1 MNTIVDNGANAFVEP
16 INYFT
21 MSRFYLIFALLV
33 SMTLLVANQANPPN
47 GKTGAPGENTCTEC
61 HSIGSGTQDGEI
73 TLAGI
78 PATIEPLTAYVLTIT
93 SSNPNGVADLAGF
106 QMTILNGSNQKAGVM
121 SAPSSSSTISAQS
134 GKEYWEHNPA
144 VAYPMSNS
152 VSWTVTWTS
161 PAGPGGTTITAYAAG
176 NIAQDNNNTTLDKIV
191 TTQEAG
197 MLEAGDPLI
206 ASISTWVDVLCN
218 GAGTGS
224 ATASATGGFPP
235 YSYSWSNGGTM
246 ATINNIPG
254 GTYTVTVT
262 DNAAATST
270 AVVVIFQ
277 PPAIVL
283 QTPTITHVSCFG
295 NADGSIQ
302 ANATGGVPPFN
313 YDWSNGDS
321 GSFISDL
328 TAGSYSLTVTDDN
341 GCTKTATYVVN
352 QPAELNI
359 DLTNLSDESCSGEE
373 DGAITISVS
382 GGVTPIFAEW
392 SNGFI
397 GLTITDLAPDTY
409 AVTVTDNNDCTA
421 TATYVVNE
429 GGVVLVS
436 LEQIVHVTCNGG
448 NNGSITVEATGGES
462 PYTFNWSNGGN
473 GPTIS
478 NLTAGNYIVTAS
490 DNNGCEVVEAYTI
503 NQPAAIVVAINPS
516 GQNLCAND
524 ANVDLTAVPTGAQ
537 PPFTG
542 AWSNGVNGLV
552 NNDLVAGT
560 YTITVTDNAGC
571 TKTATATV
579 TAPSPLVVSV
589 STTDE
594 TGGDENDGTAE
605 VSVSGGTAG
614 YSYLW
619 SNGGTTDS
627 IGGLP
632 PGSYTVTVTDQNGC
646 TSTGSGQVDEFG
658 CVLNIDLGS
667 DVSFCEGAT
676 VVLTLPP
683 GFDSYL
689 WGTGETGQ
697 SIIVSDGGTYCVTV
711 VDVNGCADDDCIVVT
726 EEIFPIV
733 TCPVVNESVPDAND
747 GSIGCD
753 SISGSILYLWSNGA
767 TTPSIS
773 GLAPGE
779 YCVTMTNTNG
789 CTNVQCFNVQAGN
802 CQLIM
807 TSIVTNVLC
816 HGDSTGSISVNV
828 ENATLPLHYTWVTGD
843 TTATVENLPAGNFAV
858 TVVDAGLCVLSQT
871 FTVDEPDQ
879 LVIAI
884 DTIVDISVLPGS
896 VEITV
901 NGGTAPYSYSWTFP
915 GGSQVTDEDLS
926 NLTVA
931 GFYNVVVTDAN
942 GCETSATVMV
952 DVDVAVGPSPVFK
965 PIKVYPVPT
974 TDVLHVD
981 MENEITE
988 ALIMG
993 IDGRLYKRILNPA
1006 SNNLQVGELEAGW
1019 YILRI
1024 TDGKSWFIARM
1035 VK

>member
-1 MNTIVDNGANAFVEP
+1 
-16 INYFT
+16 
-21 MSRFYLIFALLV
+21 MSRFYLIFALLA
-33 SMTLLVANQANPPN
+33 SMTMLVANQSDPPN
-47 GKTGAPGENTCTEC
+47 GKTGAPGENTCSEC
-61 HSIGSGTQDGEI
+61 HSIGSGMQDGDI
-73 TLAGI
+73 TLAGL
-78 PATIEPLTAYVLTIT
+78 PTTIEPLTAYVLTIT

-106 QMTILNGSNQKAGVM
+106 QMTILNSSNQKAGVM
-121 SAPSSSSTISAQS
+121 SAPSSSSHIAPQ
-134 GKEYWEHNPA
+134 GAKEYWEHFPA

-152 VSWTVTWTS
+152 VTWTVTWTS

-191 TTQEAG
+191 TTTEAG
-197 MLEAGDPLI
+197 MLEAGDPLV
-206 ASISTWVDVLCN
+206 ASINTWVDVLCN
-218 GAGTGS
+218 GANTGS
-224 ATASATGGFPP
+224 ATASAMGGFPP
-235 YSYSWSNGGTM
+235 YAYSWSNGGNM

-254 GTYTVTVT
+254 GTYTVTVS
-262 DNAAATST
+262 DNGGATST

-277 PPAIVL
+277 PAAIVL
-283 QTPTITHVSCFG
+283 QNPVITHVSCFG
-295 NADGSIQ
+295 NDDGSIQ

-313 YDWSNGDS
+313 YDWSNGGS
-321 GSFISDL
+321 GSFISGL
-328 TAGSYSLTVTDDN
+328 SAGSYTLTVTDNND
-341 GCTKTATYVVN
+341 CTKTATYVVN
-352 QPAELNI
+352 QPAELDIN
-359 DLTNLSDESCSGEE
+359 LVNLSDESCSGEE
-373 DGAITISVS
+373 DGAITISVT
-382 GGVTPIFAEW
+382 GGVNPIFAEW

-409 AVTVTDNNDCTA
+409 AVTVTDNNDCTQ
-421 TATYVVNE
+421 TATYVIDE
-429 GGVVLVS
+429 GGVVVVS

-448 NNGSITVEATGGES
+448 NNGSISVEATGGQA
-462 PYTFNWSNGGN
+462 PYTFSWSNGGS
-473 GPTIS
+473 GQTIS

-490 DNNGCEVVEAYTI
+490 DNNGCEVVEAYTV
-503 NQPAAIVVAINPS
+503 NQPAAITVNINS
-516 GQNLCAND
+516 TGQNLCAGN
-524 ANVDLTAVPTGAQ
+524 ANVDLTAVPTGSQ

-552 NNDLVAGT
+552 NNDLAAGT

-594 TGGDENDGTAE
+594 TGADENDGTAE
-605 VSVSGGTAG
+605 VSVSGGTTG

-667 DVSFCEGAT
+667 DISFCEGAT
-676 VVLTLPP
+676 ADLTLPP
-683 GFDSYL
+683 GFASYS
-689 WGTGETGQ
+689 WSTGETGQ
-697 SIIVSDGGTYCVTV
+697 TITVSEGGMYCVTV
-711 VDVNGCADDDCIVVT
+711 VDGNGCADDDCIVVT
-726 EEIFPIV
+726 EEIFPVV
-733 TCPVVNESVPDAND
+733 TCPVVNESAPDAND
-747 GSIGCD
+747 GAIGCD
-753 SISGSILYLWSNGA
+753 STSGTIQYLWSNGA
-767 TTPSIS
+767 TTASIS

-789 CTNVQCFNVQAGN
+789 CTNTQCFNVQAGN

-807 TSIVTNVLC
+807 TSIITDVLC
-816 HGDSTGSISVNV
+816 NGDSTGSISVNV
-828 ENATLPLHYTWVTGD
+828 ENAAPPIHFVWDTGD
-843 TTATVENLPAGNFAV
+843 TTATVDNLPAGSYIV
-858 TVVDAGLCVLSQT
+858 SVVDNGLCFISQL
-871 FTVDEPDQ
+871 FVVDEPDQ

-901 NGGTAPYSYSWTFP
+901 NGGTAPYSYNWTFP
-915 GGSQVTDEDLS
+915 GGSQVTAEDLF
-926 NLTVA
+926 NLTVV
-931 GFYNVVVTDAN
+931 GFYTVVVTDAN

-952 DVDVAVGPSPVFK
+952 DDDVAVDPTPEFK

-974 TDVLHVD
+974 ADVLHVD

-993 IDGRLYKRILNPA
+993 IDGRLYKRILNPS